1 MLRRLFILLSLIS
14 LILCLALIA
23 LCLRGFW
30 RHDFFEYSDGGVRD
44 HTGVRASGFVS
55 GWTGTSVTLASVTA
69 HSPASLP
76 YVSPQG
82 FHWTSGPR
90 LSRMYFSERRWLGFG
105 LPRTDNWVDPLLGT
119 TNSRSTVLIP
129 YWFLIL
135 LTSILPALF
144 AIFAIRTHRA
154 RVREKRSRLGLC
166 QTCGY
171 DLRASK
177 DRCPECGSPI
187 PQITNNK

>member
-1 MLRRLFILLSLIS
+1 MLRRLFILLSLLS

-23 LCLRGFW
+23 MSVRGFW
-30 RHDFFEYSDGGVRD
+30 RHDLFEYSDGGVRD
-44 HTGVRASGFVS
+44 HTGFRASVFES
-55 GWTGTSVTLASVTA
+55 RWTGTSLFLAHVSS
-69 HSPASLP
+69 HSTKPLRH
-76 YVSPQG
+76 VSPQG
-82 FHWTSGPR
+82 FHWTSVHG
-90 LSRMYFSERRWLGFG
+90 LSRMYSPDRLWLGFG
-105 LPRTDNWVDPLLGT
+105 LPRTVNGVDTLLGYT
-119 TNSRSTVLIP
+119 YSMSTVLIP

-144 AIFAIRTHRA
+144 AFRTHRA
-154 RVREKRSRLGLC
+154 RVREKRSHLGLC

-171 DLRASK
+171 DLRATP